1 MRGFNVKSSLSLLSF
16 LCAALVLIGCA
27 GPVARDLPPVVDRD
41 GEPVT
46 EDGYP
51 VEMLPPLDEELP
63 EEELS
68 PVTPPAPT
76 INPAVTSLT
85 NQARAQYNARNY
97 QAAIATAERGL
108 RIDRRASELYLVLA
122 QSYLQMSM
130 PQQAEQFVQQ
140 GLRFA
145 QTGSNVAQSLLRVRE
160 IISGGDF

>member
-1 MRGFNVKSSLSLLSF
+1 MTLAVVSVLLLILS
-16 LCAALVLIGCA
+16 GCA

-41 GEPVT
+41 GAPTT

-51 VEMLPPLDEELP
+51 LEEYPPLDEEMQLP
-63 EEELS
+63 PETPEV
-68 PVTPPAPT
+68 VTPSAPV

-85 NQARAQYNARNY
+85 NQARSQYNARNY

-122 QSYLQMSM
+122 QSYIQMSM

-145 QTGSNVAQSLLRVRE
+145 QTGSSVAQSLLRVRE